1 MVNHCESNI
10 TIYHINCVSQS
21 YQKNKIN
28 KNKNCVSQNNNN
40 NNNNHINCEKDNKII
55 M

>member
-1 MVNHCESNI
+1 MVNHCESNISNI

-21 YQKNKIN
+21 YQKKIVFL
-28 KNKNCVSQNNNN
+28 KKKNN

>member
-1 MVNHCESNI
+1 MVNHCESNISNI

-21 YQKNKIN
+21 YQKKKKKIVFL
-28 KNKNCVSQNNNN
+28 KNN